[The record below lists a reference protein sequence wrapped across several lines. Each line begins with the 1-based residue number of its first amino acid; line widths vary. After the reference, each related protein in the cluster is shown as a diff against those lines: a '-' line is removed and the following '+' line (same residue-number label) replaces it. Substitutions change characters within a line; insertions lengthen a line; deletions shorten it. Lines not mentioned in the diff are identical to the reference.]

1 MKKTLLL
8 CGLSIAFF
16 CLNAQNPPTRQAGTE
31 GVIQYEETVNLHK
44 MLPDSMLKQM
54 RGMIPETRSTQMEL
68 YFKGD
73 ESLYKPAEE
82 DEPQQGGGGG
92 MMFRMGGAMGETYKN
107 LATEKLVEQKEMF
120 GKKFLIED
128 TLKVQRWKLGTD
140 AMTILGYKCMKA
152 TMTDSVR
159 MRGDSMTKR
168 NITAWFTEDV
178 PLAMGP
184 GLYGSLPGL
193 VLAVDVNNGQMT
205 SVAKK
210 VEFKKVKNEDIAVPS
225 KGEKLTR
232 KEFDEKLKEMMK
244 KQRGQRVIRQ
254 G

>member
-16 CLNAQNPPTRQAGTE
+16 CLNAQNTE
-31 GVIQYEETVNLHK
+31 GVVQYEETMNLHK

-68 YFKGD
+68 YFKD
-73 ESLYKPAEE
+73 DVSLYKPSED

-92 MMFRMGGAMGETYKN
+92 MSFRMGGAMGETYKN
-107 LATEKLVEQKEMF
+107 LATEQLVEQKEMF

-140 AMTILGYKCMKA
+140 AMTILGYKCLKA

-184 GLYGSLPGL
+184 GTYGSLPGL
-193 VLAVDVNNGQMT
+193 VLAVDVNNGQQT
-205 SVAKK
+205 TVAKK
-210 VEFKKVKNEDIAVPS
+210 VEFKKVKEEDIKMPS
-225 KGEKLTR
+225 KGDKMTR

-244 KQRGQRVIRQ
+244 KQRGTRVIRQ

>member
-1 MKKTLLL
+1 MKKMKKTLLS

-16 CLNAQNPPTRQAGTE
+16 CLNAQNTE

-54 RGMIPETRSTQMEL
+54 RGMIPETRTTQMEL
-68 YFKGD
+68 YFKD
-73 ESLYKPAEE
+73 DVSLYKPSED
-82 DEPQQGGGGG
+82 DEPQQGSGG
-92 MMFRMGGAMGETYKN
+92 MSFRMGGAMGETYKN
-107 LATEKLVEQKEMF
+107 LATEQLVEQKEMF

-178 PLAMGP
+178 PLVMGP

-210 VEFKKVKNEDIAVPS
+210 VEFKKVKDEDIAAPS

-232 KEFDEKLKEMMK
+232 KEFDEKVKEMMK

>member
-16 CLNAQNPPTRQAGTE
+16 CLNAQNTE
-31 GVIQYEETVNLHK
+31 GVIQYEETMNLHK

-68 YFKGD
+68 YFKD
-73 ESLYKPAEE
+73 DISLYKPSED

-92 MMFRMGGAMGETYKN
+92 MTFRMGGAMGETYKN
-107 LATEKLVEQKEMF
+107 LATEQLVEQKEMF

-140 AMTILGYKCMKA
+140 QMKILGYNCTKA

-184 GLYGSLPGL
+184 GTYGSLPGL
-193 VLAVDVNNGQMT
+193 VLAVDVNNGQQT
-205 SVAKK
+205 TVAKK
-210 VEFKKVKNEDIAVPS
+210 VEFKKVKEEDIKIPS
-225 KGEKLTR
+225 KGDKMTR
-232 KEFDEKLKEMMK
+232 KEFDEKLREMMK
-244 KQRGQRVIRQ
+244 KQRGTRIIRQ

>member
-16 CLNAQNPPTRQAGTE
+16 CLNAQNTE
-31 GVIQYEETVNLHK
+31 GVVQYEETVNLHK

-73 ESLYKPAEE
+73 ESLYKPLDDP
-82 DEPQQGGGGG
+82 DEAQSGGGGGG
-92 MMFRMGGAMGETYKN
+92 MVLRMGGAMGETYKN

-120 GKKFLIED
+120 GKKFLIDD
-128 TLKVQRWKLGTD
+128 TLKVQGWKLGTD

-152 TMTDSVR
+152 TLTDSVR

-178 PLAMGP
+178 PLSMGP

-210 VEFKKVKNEDIAVPS
+210 VEFKKVKDEDIKAPS
-225 KGEKLTR
+225 KGEKMTR

-244 KQRGQRVIRQ
+244 KQRGTRMIRQ

>member
-16 CLNAQNPPTRQAGTE
+16 CLNAQNTE
-31 GVIQYEETVNLHK
+31 GVVQYEETVNLHK

-73 ESLYKPAEE
+73 ESLYKPLDDP
-82 DEPQQGGGGG
+82 DEAQGGGGG
-92 MMFRMGGAMGETYKN
+92 GGMVLRMGGAMGETYKN

-120 GKKFLIED
+120 GKKFLIDD
-128 TLKVQRWKLGTD
+128 TLKVQGWKLGTD

-152 TMTDSVR
+152 TLTDSVR

-178 PLAMGP
+178 PLSMGP

-210 VEFKKVKNEDIAVPS
+210 VEFKKVKDEDIKVPS
-225 KGEKLTR
+225 KGEKMTR

-244 KQRGQRVIRQ
+244 KQRGTRMIRQ

>member
-1 MKKTLLL
+1 MKKMKKTLLL

-16 CLNAQNPPTRQAGTE
+16 CLNAQNTE

-73 ESLYKPAEE
+73 ESLYKRLDDP
-82 DEPQQGGGGG
+82 DEQPQGGGGG
-92 MMFRMGGAMGETYKN
+92 WGGMGRTSGETYKN
-107 LATEKLVEQKEMF
+107 VATEKLVEQKEMF

-210 VEFKKVKNEDIAVPS
+210 VEFKKVKEEDIAAPS

>member
-16 CLNAQNPPTRQAGTE
+16 CLNAQNTE

-44 MLPDSMLKQM
+44 MIPDSMLKQM
-54 RGMIPETRSTQMEL
+54 GGMIPETRSTQMEL

-73 ESLYKPAEE
+73 ESLYKRLDDP
-82 DEPQQGGGGG
+82 DEQPQGGGGG
-92 MMFRMGGAMGETYKN
+92 WGGMGRTSGETYKN

-140 AMTILGYKCMKA
+140 QMTILGYKCTKA

-168 NITAWFTEDV
+168 SITAWFAEDV

-193 VLAVDVNNGQMT
+193 VLAVDVNNGQQT

-210 VEFKKVKNEDIAVPS
+210 VEFKKVKDEDITAPS

-232 KEFDEKLKEMMK
+232 KEFDEKVKEMMK
-244 KQRGQRVIRQ
+244 KQRGTRVIRQ

>member
-16 CLNAQNPPTRQAGTE
+16 CLNAQNTE
-31 GVIQYEETVNLHK
+31 GVIQYEETMNLHK

-54 RGMIPETRSTQMEL
+54 RGMIPETRSSQMEL
-68 YFKGD
+68 YFKD
-73 ESLYKPAEE
+73 DVSLYKPVED

-92 MMFRMGGAMGETYKN
+92 GMPFRMGGAMGETYKN

-128 TLKVQRWKLGTD
+128 TLKVQRWKLSTD

-178 PLAMGP
+178 PLSMGP

-210 VEFKKVKNEDIAVPS
+210 VEFKKVKDEDIAAPS

-232 KEFDEKLKEMMK
+232 KEFDEKVKEMMK

>member
-1 MKKTLLL
+1 MKKMKKTLLL

-16 CLNAQNPPTRQAGTE
+16 CLNAQNTE

-54 RGMIPETRSTQMEL
+54 RGMIPETRTTQMEL
-68 YFKGD
+68 YFKD
-73 ESLYKPAEE
+73 DVSLYKPSED

-92 MMFRMGGAMGETYKN
+92 MSFSRSGAMGETYKN
-107 LATEKLVEQKEMF
+107 LATEQLVEQKEMF

-178 PLAMGP
+178 PVAMGP

-210 VEFKKVKNEDIAVPS
+210 VEFKKVKDEDIATPL

-232 KEFDEKLKEMMK
+232 KEFDEKVKEMMK